1 MHRRILLVFVAL
13 CWLSGIEFAPQP
25 ASAQGVTCASFDAW
39 VWAQS
44 YYAQQPDN
52 AATLDPDGN
61 GSACDQLRGI
71 EGFSPALWTN
81 AIPANVESGELIR
94 IVDGD
99 TLHILINGVDEDV
112 RLYRADAPE
121 LDPLECGG
129 NEATAKLTELLSY
142 NDAGSTV
149 SIEHDQTIR
158 DQYGRLL
165 AYVWLTIDGQPYLVN
180 EALVRS
186 GWAED
191 KDYGDRLYADQMGTA
206 AQFAKTNNVGAFGL
220 CGPLGPATG
229 TTQAPAQPTSA
240 PAPPA
245 PRATEAPNT
254 GNCDPSYPD
263 FCLAP
268 AWEIGDLDC
277 GDIPYS
283 HFTVYP
289 PDSHNFDGNHDGE
302 GCEGP

>member
-1 MHRRILLVFVAL
+1 MHRRILLIVMAL
-13 CWLSGIEFAPQP
+13 LWLSGLVFVPQP
-25 ASAQGVTCASFDAW
+25 ASAQGVTCTSFDAW

-44 YYAQQPDN
+44 YLAKHAGD

-61 GSACDQLRGI
+61 GSACDELRGI

-81 AIPANVESGELIR
+81 AVPANLQTATLTRDVDGDSFYA
-94 IVDGD
+94 IVDGVEEE
-99 TLHILINGVDEDV
+99 I
-112 RLYRADAPE
+112 RLYRSDAPE
-121 LDPLECGG
+121 VSPLECGA
-129 NEATAKLTELLSY
+129 NEATGKFLELLSY
-142 NDAGSTV
+142 NDNGSTFF
-149 SIEHDQTIR
+149 IEHDKTVR

-165 AYVWLTIDGQPYLVN
+165 VYMWIAIDGQPYLVN
-180 EALVRS
+180 EAMVRS
-186 GWAED
+186 GWSED
-191 KDYGDRLYADQMGTA
+191 KDYGDRLYGPQMQEA
-206 AQFAKTNNVGAFGL
+206 AAFAKQNGVGAYGL

-229 TTQAPAQPTSA
+229 STQPPAQPTSA
-240 PAPPA
+240 PAAPA
-245 PRATEAPNT
+245 PIPTQAPT
-254 GNCDPSYPD
+254 GDCDPSYPD